1 MKADTAGSLSIA
13 VRQGTWVPKSVP
25 TFVVRVMEGVVQVLA
40 PSSETSDAD
49 SANSVTP
56 GE

>member
-1 MKADTAGSLSIA
+1 MMAETAGSLSIA

-25 TFVVRVMEGVVQVLA
+25 TFAVWVMKGVVQVLA

-49 SANSVTP
+49 STNSVTP